1 MSCQA
6 IHPYHRPDW
15 GKLNGPYRARLM
27 VCQPSPNMARLMLWA
42 GPGLL
47 PVVLG
52 QMVWAKFS
60 GLLEALHP
68 YAVERRPT
76 FS

>member
-1 MSCQA
+1 MSCRVRLYTLT
-6 IHPYHRPDW
+6 IGPDW
-15 GKLNGPYRARLM
+15 GKLNGLYRARPM
-27 VCQPSPNMARLMLWA
+27 VCQPSPNMTWLMLWA

-60 GLLEALHP
+60 GLL
-68 YAVERRPT
+68 
-76 FS
+76 